1 MDFLPSQLNAV
12 PCPKNRPGMPFNGT
26 LGEVPGLTPAR
37 IIFVAPGEIEVKV
50 FVRGDA
56 VAMSVTLDPELLPL
70 AVAVLQVSCSKHPQ
84 ATPRRLSLLVL
95 SGS

>member
-1 MDFLPSQLNAV
+1 
-12 PCPKNRPGMPFNGT
+12 MPFNGT

-56 VAMSVTLDPELLPL
+56 VE
-70 AVAVLQVSCSKHPQ
+70 
-84 ATPRRLSLLVL
+84 
-95 SGS
+95 